1 MNNPL
6 SYCGLV
12 DVKIRASDK
21 NLPVRKCLN
30 LSKLACHYHNL
41 LKKDTKTFLIERS
54 SRVDVPLACGESDC
68 EDGSGNSLVNTPSK
82 NSENKQKNL
91 PKC

>member
-41 LKKDTKTFLIERS
+41 LKKDTKNFFDSEELK
-54 SRVDVPLACGESDC
+54 
-68 EDGSGNSLVNTPSK
+68 SGCSFSLRGIRLRGRK
-82 NSENKQKNL
+82 RK
-91 PKC
+91 